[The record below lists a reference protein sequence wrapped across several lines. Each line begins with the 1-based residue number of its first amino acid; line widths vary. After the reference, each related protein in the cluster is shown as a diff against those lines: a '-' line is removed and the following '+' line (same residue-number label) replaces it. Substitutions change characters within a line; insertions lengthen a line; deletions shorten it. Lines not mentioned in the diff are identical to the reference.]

1 MFLGRSVTQTR
12 TMSETT
18 MQTVDKEIRRIIDEQ
33 YAVST
38 KILTDHAPH
47 VEAMTVALME
57 YETIDAD
64 QIADIMAGRTVRPVK
79 TYNTPGSGGNDS
91 STGSTVPVAEPVA
104 KTDGKPD
111 VTAPAAASPKAA
123 PDTL

>member
-1 MFLGRSVTQTR
+1 
-12 TMSETT
+12 
-18 MQTVDKEIRRIIDEQ
+18 
-33 YAVST
+33 
-38 KILTDHAPH
+38 
-47 VEAMTVALME
+47 MTAALME

-91 STGSTVPVAEPVA
+91 STGSSVPVAEPATTAEV
-104 KTDGKPD
+104 KPE